1 MPDPA
6 PKQPQSGPDAS
17 SVLCYCVPPAI
28 FAPSVLAIVFIALAR
43 QLSWWFLIA
52 LPFVYLGSIC
62 AQPNLNL
69 ADGCLAYL
77 AMILG
82 FILLAFFKPVGI
94 PILLGTVSSYYA
106 SAVEKWMRMRPVP
119 ASIANESPKA
129 LLDAS
134 GGSPLMK

>member
-1 MPDPA
+1 MPTPTA
-6 PKQPQSGPDAS
+6 SEPQSAPERREGR
-17 SVLCYCVPPAI
+17 CHRVPQVI
-28 FAPSVLAIVFIALAR
+28 FAPSVLAIVFIALST